1 MDPRTAYQVVHMLE
15 GVIIRGTGAALH
27 DLGLPLFGKT
37 GTTSGPT
44 NVWFVGG
51 SAKIVGGVYLG
62 YDHPRPL
69 GAYAQGATYAVPMF
83 RQFVEESMGRW
94 DHDPFLA
101 PSGLRMVKIDRV
113 SGQRVFGG
121 TPSDD
126 AKAPIIWEAFKPET
140 EPQRPSRE
148 SQLAAKRE
156 DLLDAIRR
164 GFAARSPTAP
174 GAPSAE
180 PALPQDFA
188 AQQGGVY

>member
-1 MDPRTAYQVVHMLE
+1 
-15 GVIIRGTGAALH
+15 
-27 DLGLPLFGKT
+27 
-37 GTTSGPT
+37 
-44 NVWFVGG
+44 
-51 SAKIVGGVYLG
+51 
-62 YDHPRPL
+62 
-69 GAYAQGATYAVPMF
+69 
-83 RQFVEESMGRW
+83 
-94 DHDPFLA
+94 
-101 PSGLRMVKIDRV
+101 
-113 SGQRVFGG
+113 VFGG

-164 GFAARSPTAP
+164 GFAARSPNQPAVP
-174 GAPSAE
+174 GAE